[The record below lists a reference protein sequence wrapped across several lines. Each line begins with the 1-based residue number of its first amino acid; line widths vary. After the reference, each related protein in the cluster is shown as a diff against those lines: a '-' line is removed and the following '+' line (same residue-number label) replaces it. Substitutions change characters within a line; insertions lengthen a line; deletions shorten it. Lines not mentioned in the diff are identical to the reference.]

1 MSMNSGQEFI
11 QWLDEQ
17 EKRFEYSDYEV
28 AKKGEFSHSALSRA
42 RTENIPPGYNICIK
56 IADVFNVSPI
66 TVLRKAGLLPAEGDD
81 QIRFDDWQYLLNQ
94 LPEDEREDLR
104 LIAEAKLQK
113 IQKQKGLKN
122 LVIRKARQ

>member
-1 MSMNSGQEFI
+1 MSIDSGQKFV

-28 AKKGEFSHSALSRA
+28 AKKGDFSHSALSRA
-42 RTENIPPGYNICIK
+42 RTENIPPGYNICMK
-56 IADVFNVSPI
+56 IAGVFNISPI
-66 TVLRKAGLLPAEGDD
+66 TVLRKGGLLPAEGGD

-113 IQKQKGLKN
+113 VKKQKGLKKLN
-122 LVIRKARQ
+122 PQKAR

>member
-1 MSMNSGQEFI
+1 MSMDSGQHFV

-28 AKKGEFSHSALSRA
+28 AKKGDFSHSALSRA
-42 RTENIPPGYNICIK
+42 RTENIPPGYSICMK

-66 TVLRKAGLLPAEGDD
+66 TVLRKAGLLPAEGGD

-113 IQKQKGLKN
+113 VKKQKGLKKLN
-122 LVIRKARQ
+122 PQKAG

>member
-1 MSMNSGQEFI
+1 MSINSGQEFV

-28 AKKGEFSHSALSRA
+28 AKKGDFSHSALSRA
-42 RTENIPPGYNICIK
+42 RTENIPPGYSICMK
-56 IADVFNVSPI
+56 IAGVFNISPI
-66 TVLRKAGLLPAEGDD
+66 TVLRKAGLLPAEGGD

-113 IQKQKGLKN
+113 VKKQKGLKKLN
-122 LVIRKARQ
+122 PQKAR

>member
-1 MSMNSGQEFI
+1 MSMDSGQYFV

-28 AKKGEFSHSALSRA
+28 AKKGDFSHSALSRA
-42 RTENIPPGYNICIK
+42 RTENIPPGYSICMK
-56 IADVFNVSPI
+56 IAGVFNVSPT
-66 TVLRKAGLLPAEGDD
+66 TVLRKAGLLPAEGGD

-113 IQKQKGLKN
+113 VKKQKGLKKLN
-122 LVIRKARQ
+122 PQKAG